1 MSALELIYQNA
12 MALPENERVLLLDML
27 GQQNKKFDLVELI
40 SDDQQKLIAQKDM
53 IKELIKSHFS
63 KFRNIKHS

>member
-27 GQQNKKFDLVELI
+27 GQQNKKFDLVDLI

>member
-12 MALPENERVLLLDML
+12 MALPEKERELLLDML
-27 GQQNKKFDLVELI
+27 GQQNKKFDLVDLI

-63 KFRNIKHS
+63 KFHTIKHS

>member
-27 GQQNKKFDLVELI
+27 GQQNKKFDLEELL